1 MFGLRL
7 FKPPFDRFAAFLH
20 LLDFVVHLFRNLQM
34 VNTISDDKNR

>member
-7 FKPPFDRFAAFLH
+7 LKPPFDRFAAFLH